1 MLTDKGVHIL
11 ERFSDNI
18 VYNNVMLYPIEDLI
32 NGDIYKK
39 NGKILDN
46 ICTKCT
52 SKETFNSYTLD
63 AEFIVTRTNGEIDW
77 QNTPNIQVNKVL
89 KVRTDYYIPEI
100 PNSNYEFFIITKVTR
115 DWDRYTVTARQ
126 AMFEICNA
134 GYIDDCRPTGN
145 CQYALEQLA
154 VTASVG
160 GLEHIDYSL
169 ISDIQDVNTA
179 YYINKTLEDCITG
192 TDNSIT
198 SLWGAEVSRRGTT
211 LQALNRVGND
221 TNIEIREGKNITVYE
236 ESENN
241 DNLYYAIVPVGKVNN
256 NTNLYGSR
264 VLYSNY
270 QFNREYILPKLLIK
284 EYPVMLIVEEE
295 KTERDLQTYYY
306 TSKNKALAKLEELAQ
321 AEVEETSVLRRGFR
335 VMYNCNINNSLQLG
349 DTCKL
354 IMESQFVDTKVRVM
368 EREFDHLEQKITS
381 LEVKEV
387 I

>member
-1 MLTDKGVHIL
+1 M
-11 ERFSDNI
+11 ERFGDRI
-18 VYNNVMLYPIEDLI
+18 VYNNIMLYPIEDLI
-32 NGDIYKK
+32 SGDIYKN

-52 SKETFNSYTLD
+52 SKETFDSYVLD
-63 AEFIVTRTNGEIDW
+63 AEFIVKRTNGEIDW
-77 QNTPNIQVNKVL
+77 RDTPNIQVNKVL

-100 PNSNYEFFIITKVTR
+100 QNSNYELFIITKVTR

-126 AMFEICNA
+126 VMFEICA
-134 GYIDDCRPTGN
+134 SGYIDDCRPTGT
-145 CQYALEQLA
+145 CQYALEQLYN
-154 VTASVG
+154 TASVG
-160 GLEHIDYSL
+160 GLEYINCNL

-179 YYINKTLEDCITG
+179 YYINKTLEECISG

-198 SLWGAEVSRRGTT
+198 NLWNAEIIRRGTT

-221 TNIEIREGKNITVYE
+221 TNIEIREGKNVTVYE
-236 ESENN
+236 ETENN
-241 DNLYYAIVPVGKVNN
+241 DNLYYAIVPIGKVNN

-270 QFNREYILPKLLIK
+270 KFNREYMLPKVLIK
-284 EYPVMLIVEEE
+284 EYPVMLIVQAE
-295 KTERDLQTYYY
+295 TGEREQQTYYY
-306 TSKNKALAKLEELAQ
+306 TNRDKALEKLEELAQ
-321 AEVEETSVLRRGFR
+321 ADVEETSVLKRNFR
-335 VMYNCNINNSLQLG
+335 VMYNYNINTSLQLG

-354 IMESQFVDTKVRVM
+354 IMESQFINTKVRVM

-381 LEVKEV
+381 LEVSEV

>member
-1 MLTDKGVHIL
+1 MEK
-11 ERFSDNI
+11 FSDRI
-18 VYNNVMLYPIEDLI
+18 IYNNIMLYSMSDLI
-32 NGDIYKK
+32 SGDIYKK
-39 NGKILDN
+39 NGKILDD

-52 SKETFNSYTLD
+52 SKETFTSYTLD
-63 AEFIVTRTNGEIDW
+63 AEFIVKRTNGEIDW

-89 KVRTDYYIPEI
+89 KVRTDYYNVETQ
-100 PNSNYEFFIITKVTR
+100 NSNYELFIITKVTR

-126 AMFEICNA
+126 AMFEICSSA
-134 GYIDDCRPTGN
+134 YIDDCRPTGN
-145 CQYALEQLA
+145 CQYALEQLYH
-154 VTASVG
+154 TASVG
-160 GLEHIDYSL
+160 GLEYIDYTL
-169 ISDIQDVNTA
+169 TSDIQDVNTA

-198 SLWGAEVSRRGTT
+198 NVWNAEIIRRGTT
-211 LQALNRVGND
+211 LQALQRVGSD

-241 DNLYYAIVPVGKVNN
+241 DNLYYAIVPIGKANS

-264 VLYSNY
+264 VLYSDY
-270 QFNREYILPKLLIK
+270 QFNRNQVLPKVLIK
-284 EYPVMLIVEEE
+284 EYPVMLIVQAE
-295 KTERDLQTYYY
+295 TGERDPQTYYY
-306 TSKNKALAKLEELAQ
+306 TNKSEALAKLEQLAQ
-321 AEVEETSVLRRGFR
+321 ADVDETSILKRCFR
-335 VMYNCNINNSLQLG
+335 VMYNYNINNSLQLG

-381 LEVKEV
+381 LEVSEV

>member
-32 NGDIYKK
+32 SGDIYKK

-63 AEFIVTRTNGEIDW
+63 AEFIVKRTDGEISWRD
-77 QNTPNIQVNKVL
+77 TSNIQVNKVL

-126 AMFEICNA
+126 AMSEICA
-134 GYIDDCRPTGN
+134 SAYIDDCRPTGT
-145 CQYALEQLA
+145 CQYALEQLYH
-154 VTASVG
+154 TASVG
-160 GLEHIDYSL
+160 GLEYLNYSL
-169 ISDIQDVNTA
+169 ISDIQDINTA
-179 YYINKTLEDCITG
+179 YYVNKTLEDCISG

-198 SLWGAEVSRRGTT
+198 NVWNAEIIRRGTT

-221 TNIEIREGKNITVYE
+221 TNIEIREGKNITIYE
-236 ESENN
+236 ETENN
-241 DNLYYAIVPVGKVNN
+241 DNLYYAIVPIGKVNN
-256 NTNLYGSR
+256 NTNLYGTR

-270 QFNREYILPKLLIK
+270 QFNREYVLPKVLIK
-284 EYPVMLIVEEE
+284 EYPVMLIVQAE
-295 KTERDLQTYYY
+295 TGDRDPQTYYY
-306 TSKNKALAKLEELAQ
+306 TNKSEALAKLEELAQ
-321 AEVEETSVLRRGFR
+321 ADVEETSVLKREFR
-335 VMYNCNINNSLQLG
+335 VMYYYNINTSLQLG

-354 IMESQFVDTKVRVM
+354 IMESQFIDTKVRVM
-368 EREFDHLEQKITS
+368 EREYDHLEQKITS
-381 LEVKEV
+381 LEVSEV